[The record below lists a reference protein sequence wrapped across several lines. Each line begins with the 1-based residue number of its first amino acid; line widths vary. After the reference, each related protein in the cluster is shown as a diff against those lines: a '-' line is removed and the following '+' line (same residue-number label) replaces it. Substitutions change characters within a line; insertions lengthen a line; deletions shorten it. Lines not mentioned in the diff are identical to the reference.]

1 MIDIWEAIVKIRT
14 ELKSVENL
22 PKSIAI
28 RFKSRA
34 EIAFDESWD
43 DSDLTILIKTD
54 STETTNPLQD
64 SFFDIKVLKNA
75 QFTHIDLEQLQ
86 FYLPFAFLGFFGRK
100 YQKCYSISHFAQ
112 TLDGKIA
119 TNIGD
124 SKWIGNEENLIH
136 AHKMRALCDGI
147 LVGSRTLERDNPKLN
162 VRKVTGID
170 PVKII
175 LGGNGQLSAKK
186 YHAIESSSLV
196 FKGSKKPSESF
207 DCVVMPKDSPFNLH
221 SVLKILAEKG
231 IYSVYIE
238 GGSYTTSRFLKQK
251 ALDQV
256 QIHFSSKIL
265 GSGISSFEFGNIQ
278 EIKDAITFQ
287 SVRFVPTGNEMMFVG
302 NL

>member
-1 MIDIWEAIVKIRT
+1 MNDIWEAIIKISAA
-14 ELKSVENL
+14 LKSVEKL
-22 PKSIAI
+22 PESIAI
-28 RFKSRA
+28 RFKSQA
-34 EIAFDESWD
+34 EIAFDENWD
-43 DSDLTILIKTD
+43 DSNLTILVKTD
-54 STETTNPLQD
+54 STPMINPLQD

-75 QFTHIDLEQLQ
+75 QFENVDLDQLR
-86 FYLPFAFLGFFGRK
+86 FYLPFAFCGFFGRK

-147 LVGSRTLERDNPKLN
+147 LVGSRTMERDNPKLN

-175 LGGNGQLSAKK
+175 LGGNGQLSTKK
-186 YHAIESSSLV
+186 YHAIGPSSLV
-196 FKGSKKPSESF
+196 FKDSKESSESF
-207 DCVVMPKDSPFNLH
+207 DCVVMPKDSPFDLH
-221 SVLKILAEKG
+221 NVLKILAERG

-238 GGSYTTSRFLKQK
+238 GGSYTTSHFLNQK

-265 GSGISSFEFGNIQ
+265 GSGVSSFEFGNIQ
-278 EIKDAITFQ
+278 EIKDAIIFQ
-287 SVRFVPTGNEMMFVG
+287 SDHFIPMGDEMMFIG

>member
-1 MIDIWEAIVKIRT
+1 MIDIWEAIVRIQA
-14 ELKSVENL
+14 ELKSVEKL
-22 PKSIAI
+22 PENIAI
-28 RFKSRA
+28 RFRSQV
-34 EIAFDESWD
+34 EIAFDEIWD

-54 STETTNPLQD
+54 SNEAINPLQD
-64 SFFDIKVLKNA
+64 FSFDIKVLKNT
-75 QFTHIDLEQLQ
+75 QFGNIDLEQLQ
-86 FYLPFAFLGFFGRK
+86 LYLPFAFCGFFGRK
-100 YQKCYSISHFAQ
+100 YQKCYAISHFAQ

-147 LVGSRTLERDNPKLN
+147 LVGARTLERDNPRLN

-170 PVKII
+170 PIKII

-196 FKGSKKPSESF
+196 FKGSKESSESF
-207 DCVVMPKDSPFNLH
+207 DCVVMPKDSPFDLH
-221 SVLKILAEKG
+221 SVLRTLAEKG

-238 GGSYTTSRFLKQK
+238 GGSYTTSCFLKQK

-265 GSGISSFEFGNIQ
+265 GSGVSSFEFGNIQ

-287 SVRFVPTGNEMMFVG
+287 SVRFVPKGNEMMFVG

>member
-1 MIDIWEAIVKIRT
+1 MIDIWEAIVKIRA
-14 ELKSVENL
+14 ELKSVEKL
-22 PKSIAI
+22 PESIAI
-28 RFKSRA
+28 RFRSQS
-34 EIAFDESWD
+34 EIAFDENWG

-54 STETTNPLQD
+54 STEMINPLQD
-64 SFFDIKVLKNA
+64 LSFDIKILKNA
-75 QFTHIDLEQLQ
+75 QFGNIDLEQLQ
-86 FYLPFAFLGFFGRK
+86 FYLPFAFCGFFGRK

-119 TNIGD
+119 TNIGE

-175 LGGNGQLSAKK
+175 LGGNGQLSTKK

-196 FKGSKKPSESF
+196 FKGSKESSESF
-207 DCVVMPKDSPFNLH
+207 DCVLMPKDSPFDLH

-238 GGSYTTSRFLKQK
+238 GGSYTTSCFLKQK

-265 GSGISSFEFGNIQ
+265 GSGVSSFEFGNIQ
-278 EIKDAITFQ
+278 EIKDAITFR
-287 SVRFVPTGNEMMFVG
+287 SVRFVPKGNEMMFVG

>member
-1 MIDIWEAIVKIRT
+1 VIDIWEAIVKIRAAV
-14 ELKSVENL
+14 KSVEEL

-28 RFKSRA
+28 RFRSQA
-34 EIAFDESWD
+34 EIAIDENWED
-43 DSDLTILIKTD
+43 ADLKILIKTD
-54 STETTNPLQD
+54 STEAINPLQD
-64 SFFDIKVLKNA
+64 FLFDIKVSKNA
-75 QFTHIDLEQLQ
+75 QLRNIDLEQLR
-86 FYLPFAFLGFFGRK
+86 FYLPFTLCGFFGRK
-100 YQKCYSISHFAQ
+100 YQKCYAISHFAQ

-119 TNIGD
+119 TNVGD
-124 SKWIGNEENLIH
+124 SKWIGNKENLIH

-162 VRKVTGID
+162 VRRVTGID

-175 LGGNGQLSAKK
+175 LGGNGQLGAKK
-186 YHAIESSSLV
+186 YHAIEASSLV
-196 FKGSKKPSESF
+196 FKGSKGPSETF
-207 DCVVMPKDSPFNLH
+207 DCVVMPKNSPFDLH
-221 SVLKILAEKG
+221 DVLKILAEKG

-238 GGSYTTSRFLKQK
+238 GGSYTTSCFLNQK

-265 GSGISSFEFGNIQ
+265 GSGVSSFDFGNIQ

-287 SVRFVPTGNEMMFVG
+287 SVRFVPKGNEMMFVG